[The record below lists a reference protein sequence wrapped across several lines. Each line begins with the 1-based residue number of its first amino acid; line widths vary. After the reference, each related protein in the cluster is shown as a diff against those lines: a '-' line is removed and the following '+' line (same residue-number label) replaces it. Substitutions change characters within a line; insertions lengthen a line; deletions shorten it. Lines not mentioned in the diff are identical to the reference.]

1 MNANRELPTQ
11 VSDNDY
17 NPQHDVDV
25 LKSLIVNAEN
35 LDIIKQ
41 KLNRTRAY
49 RKRMLQNN
57 ETEIKEHFPYFF
69 SHPFDLVNLFSF
81 IHFSVFLSDRLI
93 DSCDCFCCFFS
104 KFPSILADATD
115 SNGI

>member
-93 DSCDCFCCFFS
+93 DSCDCFCCFF
-104 KFPSILADATD
+104 L
-115 SNGI
+115 